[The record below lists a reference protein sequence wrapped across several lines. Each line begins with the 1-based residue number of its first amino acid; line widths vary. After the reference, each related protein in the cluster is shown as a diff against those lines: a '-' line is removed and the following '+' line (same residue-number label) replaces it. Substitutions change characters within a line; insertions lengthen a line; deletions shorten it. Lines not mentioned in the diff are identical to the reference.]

1 MVLETNMLVLVNS
14 FMMNVNRSIGIGAKF
29 VYKYVA
35 VPKPVT
41 TKPIPKKITLLHHCS
56 GVIKKCRKKSHIS
69 MPIPV
74 INAVSIPE
82 TSGLWLFKK
91 ELQPM
96 NSKAMMTS
104 QLPTV
109 SPTCMDSPTKSAS
122 KGEAPRSD

>member
-1 MVLETNMLVLVNS
+1 
-14 FMMNVNRSIGIGAKF
+14 
-29 VYKYVA
+29 
-35 VPKPVT
+35 
-41 TKPIPKKITLLHHCS
+41 
-56 GVIKKCRKKSHIS
+56 

-122 KGEAPRSD
+122 SEAPRSD